1 MSHQTIASIGGG
13 GMSEPA
19 WEAVNLVPAI
29 TGLPMTVFASP
40 RGRARHA
47 ARIKVH
53 RRHGAKMDPSNTA
66 TVGLEP
72 VPYPV
77 PGAGELTE
85 RDAALVYQWAALNRA
100 ALVDYWNGR
109 INTAE
114 LLARLERLP

>member
-1 MSHQTIASIGGG
+1 
-13 GMSEPA
+13 MSEPA
-19 WEAVNLVPAI
+19 WEAVNLAPAI

-40 RGRARHA
+40 RGRARHV

-53 RRHGAKMDPSNTA
+53 RRHGAKMDASNTA
-66 TVGLEP
+66 IVGLEP

-77 PGAGELTE
+77 PDAHPLPE
-85 RDAALVYQWAALNRA
+85 RDARLVYQWAALNRA

-114 LLARLERLP
+114 LLARIERLPAAGT